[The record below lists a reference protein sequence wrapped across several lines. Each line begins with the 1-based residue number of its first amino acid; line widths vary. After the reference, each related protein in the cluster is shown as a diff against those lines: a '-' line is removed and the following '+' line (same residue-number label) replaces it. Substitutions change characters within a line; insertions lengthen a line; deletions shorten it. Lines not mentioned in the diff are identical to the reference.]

1 MSNNEEF
8 MKLYD
13 QTRENH
19 VKLHNFIINDLT
31 VWFVEGLGQR
41 QKGEIADCRDFG
53 AITVRGSVIITH
65 DHGVWM
71 KVNSQYWYNPIT
83 GQDSLMHDLDILRL
97 LLTES
102 EGGHIATI
110 IDPGAAVDE

>member
-19 VKLHNFIINDLT
+19 IKLHDFLINDLT

-41 QKGEIADCRDFG
+41 QKAEIVDCRDFG
-53 AITVRGSVIITH
+53 AITVSGSVIVTH
-65 DHGVWM
+65 DHGIWL
-71 KVNSQYWYNPIT
+71 KVNTQYWYNPIT
-83 GQDSLMHDLDILRL
+83 GQDSLMHDLDILKFL
-97 LLTES
+97 ITES
-102 EGGHIATI
+102 NEGKVATV
-110 IDPGAAVDE
+110 VDLGE

>member
-1 MSNNEEF
+1 MSNNEES

-19 VKLHNFIINDLT
+19 IKLHKWDIPGPSVWYVMGFGKREATT
-31 VWFVEGLGQR
+31 VL
-41 QKGEIADCRDFG
+41 DCRDFG
-53 AITVRGSVIITH
+53 AITTKGCMVITY
-65 DHGVWM
+65 DHGVWV
-71 KVNSQYWYNPIT
+71 KVNSQYWNNLIT
-83 GQDSLMHDLDILRL
+83 GQDSLMHDLDILRF